1 MLVYCLL
8 FVTLIFVLWNL
19 YNAVRGVEGFEI
31 PNYKAYEEAENPEIL
46 ITANT
51 SDFQSLKERFDKL
64 TKKGKGS
71 VSDILDN
78 ARTLIQSNT
87 RTINKLQKEIKEANK
102 HSK

>member
-8 FVTLIFVLWNL
+8 FATLIFVLWNL

-31 PNYKAYEEAENPEIL
+31 PNYKAYEEEENPEIL

-87 RTINKLQKEIKEANK
+87 RTINKLQKEIEQANK